1 MKKYINKI
9 GLAAIVMMSS
19 WSAAIAQDATAAVPA
34 ASNGTDTAVWTL
46 FGVAFVLLIGI
57 AILSF
62 ALLRITQYSLTISD
76 KTKTVVVLAGML
88 LLSQWAM
95 AQDAAA
101 TAAAAPKA
109 GHHYSINMIVAVAV
123 VLMELIVLLFLAFRL
138 LKAINVIDPRT
149 VETKAAAPSIMD
161 QLNASVSIEKEK
173 DILLDHDYDGI
184 KELDNNLPPWWLYG
198 FYMTI
203 AWAVIYFIYYQVAGI
218 GLSST
223 EAYEQE
229 MELAKAETAAYMK
242 TAGNNI
248 DENTVKIDPAMVAE
262 GQKLY
267 AENCKAC
274 HGETGG
280 SMPGG
285 IGPNLTDDYW
295 IHGGNIQEVFKSIKY
310 GWPDKGMQAWQNNF
324 TGGQIAELT
333 NFVIS
338 IQGTNP
344 PNAKEPQGTKAGAA
358 TAAATD
364 STAATAVVDTTKK

>member
-34 ASNGTDTAVWTL
+34 ASNGTDSAVWTL

-95 AQDAAA
+95 AQDATA
-101 TAAAAPKA
+101 TAAAPKA

-123 VLMELIVLLFLAFRL
+123 VLMELVVLLFLALKL

-161 QLNASVSIEKEK
+161 QLNASVSLEKEK

-203 AWAVIYFIYYQVAGI
+203 AWALIYFIYYQVAGI

-229 MELAKAETAAYMK
+229 METAKAEVAAYMK

-248 DENTVKIDPAMVAE
+248 DENTVKLDPAMVAE
-262 GQKLY
+262 GKKLF

-285 IGPNLTDDYW
+285 IGPNLTDEYW
-295 IHGGNIQEVFKSIKY
+295 IHGGSIQEVFKTIKY

-333 NFVIS
+333 NYVIS

-358 TAAATD
+358 AATVTD